1 MLKEIIPAG
10 ILGIGA
16 YIPEEIRKNDFW
28 ENIKI
33 MNLPEGRRSPFERID
48 ERRVFPSDIL
58 PSDAEVKAAE
68 IAIKDSCIS
77 KDDIDLVMVHSM
89 LQDEIIPSNAS
100 LVQYKLG
107 LKNAGAWHIDTCC
120 SSFVTM
126 VTTASNLIAM
136 GEFKNIL
143 IVTSVFHSRILD
155 YSDYISLY
163 AGDGAGAVVMGQ
175 VPEGRGYIASFCNSD
190 GYYHDAFTL
199 SERMPLNHT
208 RRKFFEP
215 SPLRPFFTTNPIK
228 TNGVGK
234 NSVDVMKEV
243 LEKALKK
250 ANMTSDDIDMF
261 FSHQPADW
269 AHGAWRD
276 SINIPKERSYETFRK
291 YGNLA
296 SSSIPVTLYEAKE
309 KGLLKERQ
317 TLLIASSGA
326 GENHIAAIIKL

>member
-1 MLKEIIPAG
+1 MLKEIVPAG

-28 ENIKI
+28 ENTEIL
-33 MNLPEGRRSPFERID
+33 NLPQGRRSPFERID
-48 ERRVFPSDIL
+48 ERRVFPSDML

-68 IAIKDSCIS
+68 VAIKDSGIS

-89 LQDEIIPSNAS
+89 IQDEMIPSNAS

-107 LKNAGAWHIDTCC
+107 LKNAGAWHMDTCC
-120 SSFVTM
+120 SSFITM

-155 YSDYISLY
+155 YSDYLSLY

-175 VPEGRGYIASFCNSD
+175 VPEGKGYVASSCNSD

-199 SERMPLNHT
+199 SERMPLNKSKRSFT
-208 RRKFFEP
+208 EP
-215 SPLRPFFTTNPIK
+215 APLRPLLTTNPVK
-228 TNGVGK
+228 THMIGK
-234 NSVDVMKEV
+234 NSLNIMQET
-243 LEKALKK
+243 LEKTLEK
-250 ANMTSDDIDMF
+250 ANMTSSDIDMF

-269 AHGAWRD
+269 AHDAWRD
-276 SINIPKERSYETFRK
+276 SINIPKERSYQTFRK

-296 SSSIPVTLYEAKE
+296 SSSIPVTLYEAKQ
-309 KGLLKERQ
+309 KGLLKEDQ
-317 TLLIASSGA
+317 TLLLTSSGA
-326 GENHIAAIIKL
+326 GENHIAAIIRL

>member
-155 YSDYISLY
+155 YSDYLSLY

-215 SPLRPFFTTNPIK
+215 SPLRPFLQLTQ
-228 TNGVGK
+228 
-234 NSVDVMKEV
+234 
-243 LEKALKK
+243 LKQ
-250 ANMTSDDIDMF
+250 M
-261 FSHQPADW
+261 
-269 AHGAWRD
+269 
-276 SINIPKERSYETFRK
+276 E
-291 YGNLA
+291 
-296 SSSIPVTLYEAKE
+296 
-309 KGLLKERQ
+309 
-317 TLLIASSGA
+317 
-326 GENHIAAIIKL
+326 